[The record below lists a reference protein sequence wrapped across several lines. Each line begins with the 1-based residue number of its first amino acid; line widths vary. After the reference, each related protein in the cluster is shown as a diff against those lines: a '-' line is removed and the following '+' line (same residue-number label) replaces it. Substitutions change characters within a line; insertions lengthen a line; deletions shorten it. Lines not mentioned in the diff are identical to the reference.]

1 MNPCID
7 VMKKEKFN
15 LFKIK
20 EIFDVFRL
28 NMIIFAEYFLIREN
42 GQKVET

>member
-28 NMIIFAEYFLIREN
+28 NMIIFAEYFFIREN